1 MRETGAWCGGTRFR
15 FTIKGML
22 LEQVTKKMKAP
33 SNRYVDDDVGTPQAV
48 YSQTDLDSG
57 RLAGEMVC
65 ETLSEMV

>member
-1 MRETGAWCGGTRFR
+1 
-15 FTIKGML
+15 ML
-22 LEQVTKKMKAP
+22 LEQVTKKMKAL
-33 SNRYVDDDVGTPQAV
+33 SNRYVDDDVGTPHAV